1 MRNTIK
7 LSALILLYMGFFIR
21 TANAQVRDDA
31 DLQGNSGA
39 VSGFFETYNPV
50 NYPTGA
56 AGWWHLLDVRHS
68 NTNNNYSMQ
77 FAGSFFNQELYFR
90 KTNDNASQQWSKILM
105 ETNGVVSI
113 GNGDAENS
121 EHWNKV
127 IGVIGNGHAKSLVST
142 DNIISGIWSH
152 DNGFYGAPAGGITG
166 TYSDHPFSIITGKIA
181 KMTVL
186 NNGNVGIGTT
196 VPSERLSIYG
206 AVNSTPGILALESSR
221 NDAGYVEVGSV
232 RAKNADGE
240 VARIGL
246 LRGGGTYT
254 GEMNFM
260 IKPTNEGSLKEAMRI
275 NQDGN
280 IGIGTTIPQ
289 SVLNIKRTDIGND
302 LISIVRNSD
311 SPNLDFVSSYSG
323 SDDLQSGSFG
333 FGVRPLDDSWQIW
346 SKKPTTGWDNLFAV
360 KLNGNIGIGTV
371 NPQEKLTV
379 AGIIGTREIKVSVN
393 AGADFVFE
401 PDYQLPD
408 LNELEKFLKI
418 NKHLPQIPTARQ
430 MVENGVNLGEMN
442 IKLLQ
447 KVEELTLHL
456 IEKDKELKNGASLIE
471 KQQLQIDELKKGYLE
486 LKQYLLGKQK
496 MHE

>member
-1 MRNTIK
+1 MKNTIK
-7 LSALILLYMGFFIR
+7 LSALVLFYIFLFI
-21 TANAQVRDDA
+21 TSAQAQTRDDA
-31 DLQGNSGA
+31 GLQGNAGA
-39 VSGFFETYNPV
+39 VSGFFETNNPI
-50 NYPTGA
+50 NYPAGA
-56 AGWWHLLDVRHS
+56 GSWWHLLDVRHS
-68 NTNNNYSMQ
+68 NTNNNYAMQ

-105 ETNGVVSI
+105 EVNGTVAI
-113 GNGDAENS
+113 GNGDPENS
-121 EHWNKV
+121 ERWSKV
-127 IGVIGNGHAKSLVST
+127 VGVNGTGSAKSLVST
-142 DNIISGIWSH
+142 NNIISGIWSH

-196 VPSERLSIYG
+196 VPSEKLSIYG
-206 AVNSTPGILALESSR
+206 AVNSAPGILALESSR

-246 LRGGGTYT
+246 LRGGGSYT

-260 IKPTNEGSLKEAMRI
+260 VKSTNEGSLKEAMRI

-289 SVLNIKRTDIGND
+289 SVLNIKRTDMGND

-346 SKKPTTGWDNLFAV
+346 SKKPSVAWENLFSV
-360 KLNGNIGIGTV
+360 KLNGNVGIGTV
-371 NPQEKLTV
+371 SPQEKLTV
-379 AGIIGTREIKVSVN
+379 AGTIGTREIKVSTN

-401 PDYQLPD
+401 PDYKLTD
-408 LNELEKFLKI
+408 LSDLEKFVKT
-418 NKHLPQIPTARQ
+418 NKHLPEIPTARQ
-430 MVENGVNLGEMN
+430 MVENGVSLGELN

-456 IEKDKELKNGASLIE
+456 IEKDKALKNDASSI
-471 KQQLQIDELKKGYLE
+471 KDQQLQIDELKKGYLE

-496 MHE
+496 VQE